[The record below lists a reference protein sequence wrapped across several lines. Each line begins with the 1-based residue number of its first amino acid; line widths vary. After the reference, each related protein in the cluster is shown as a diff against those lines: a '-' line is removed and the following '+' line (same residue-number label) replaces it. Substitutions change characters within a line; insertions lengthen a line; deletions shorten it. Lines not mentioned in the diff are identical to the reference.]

1 MELSSK
7 GLYKVTFHELDNIYS
22 FKTKNDIHY
31 EVGFSSAMSY
41 FGGDDAKEYLGS
53 IYNMSLFKKS
63 TQREP
68 FDAEVRNTVD
78 VILQHFFLDIQKSL
92 LYVCDTLDK
101 KEYKRLMKFN
111 KWYFDSRYKDNVA
124 KMDES
129 VTDQDGIT
137 YYSTL
142 LFHNQNPYRLQLYQA
157 HLDFID
163 SLRNK

>member
-1 MELSSK
+1 MELNLLC
-7 GLYKVTFHELDNIYS
+7 LYKVQIDDSKLVYN
-22 FKTKNDIHY
+22 FKTKNDILY
-31 EVGFSSAMSY
+31 KVSFSDALSY
-41 FGGDDAKEYLGS
+41 FGEDSVENELGKVYSLAIEKIS
-53 IYNMSLFKKS
+53 IQ
-63 TQREP
+63 TEP
-68 FDAEVRNTVD
+68 FDPEVKNTVD
-78 VILQHFFLDIQKSL
+78 CILQHFFLDTERSL

-142 LFHNQNPYRLQLYQA
+142 LFHNQNPFRLQLFQA

>member
-1 MELSSK
+1 MELNLLC
-7 GLYKVTFHELDNIYS
+7 LYKVVVDNSGLIYK
-22 FKTKNDIHY
+22 FNTKNDILY
-31 EVGFSSAMSY
+31 KITFSDASSY
-41 FGGDDAKEYLGS
+41 FCDSPYKNQLGEVFSLS
-53 IYNMSLFKKS
+53 IEKVSLE
-63 TQREP
+63 REP

-78 VILQHFFLDIQKSL
+78 VILQHFFLDTQKSL

-142 LFHNQNPYRLQLYQA
+142 LFHNQNPFRLQLFQA
-157 HLDFID
+157 HHDFID

>member
-1 MELSSK
+1 MELNLLC
-7 GLYKVTFHELDNIYS
+7 LYKVIHDDVNLEYFFT
-22 FKTKNDIHY
+22 TKNNIEYKITFLD
-31 EVGFSSAMSY
+31 AMSY

-78 VILQHFFLDIQKSL
+78 AILQHFFLDTQKSL

-101 KEYKRLMKFN
+101 KEYKRMMKFN

-142 LFHNQNPYRLQLYQA
+142 LFHNQNPFRLQLFQA